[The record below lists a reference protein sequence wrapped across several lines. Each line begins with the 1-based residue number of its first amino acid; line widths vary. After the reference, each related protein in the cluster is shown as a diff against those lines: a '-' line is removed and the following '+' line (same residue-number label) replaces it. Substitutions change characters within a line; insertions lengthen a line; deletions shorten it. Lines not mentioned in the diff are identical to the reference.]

1 MGIRH
6 DYLMDM
12 VDRVGQALAVLIV
25 GRSGTEAQPDE
36 KDPERAFEAEF
47 EHVHPHLLRVD
58 SRSAALLL
66 RPPRRIR
73 LYALLLIQRAALR
86 GDDMA
91 STSRRALEL
100 LLEAETMEPRG
111 ETDLLAVLAGSVD
124 LATLDPQHRAQLR
137 ALGVV

>member
-25 GRSGTEAQPDE
+25 GRSGEEARPDDT
-36 KDPERAFEAEF
+36 DPERAFQAEV

-73 LYALLLIQRAALR
+73 LYALLLVQRAALR
-86 GDDMA
+86 GDDIDA
-91 STSRRALEL
+91 TSRRALEL
-100 LLEAETMEPRG
+100 LLEAEAMEPRG
-111 ETDLLAVLAGSVD
+111 DLELLAVLADAVD
-124 LATLDPQHRAQLR
+124 VATLDPQHRAQLR
-137 ALGVV
+137 ALGVT